1 MLTNTSARPSRVLT
15 YAECCQRAAIVRRT
29 FERLL
34 ACGEGPTVLHL
45 SPRRRG
51 VLESDFEAWLRSRR
65 RPAPGDAASSA
76 EARCPMGLQNEDPP
90 LGSPPVR
97 STSERPPQGTA
108 PGKRGRPAGAKPISA
123 TQVCA
128 KAASSAEAV

>member
-1 MLTNTSARPSRVLT
+1 MLTNTSAPPSRVLT

-65 RPAPGDAASSA
+65 RAAPGDAASSA
-76 EARCPMGLQNEDPP
+76 EAR
-90 LGSPPVR
+90 
-97 STSERPPQGTA
+97 
-108 PGKRGRPAGAKPISA
+108 
-123 TQVCA
+123 
-128 KAASSAEAV
+128 